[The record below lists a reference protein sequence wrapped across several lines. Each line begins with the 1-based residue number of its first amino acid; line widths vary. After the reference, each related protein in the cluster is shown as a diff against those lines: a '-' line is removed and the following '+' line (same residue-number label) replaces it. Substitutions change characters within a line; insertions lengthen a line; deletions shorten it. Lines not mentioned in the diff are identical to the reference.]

1 MSNEPKFSLLYK
13 TPEPVDFDAAED
25 LKQAVYD
32 FSLDQAIAELCPNKK
47 QADYFIDILEHPLH
61 SVENVRYRQDILQ
74 DILQN
79 PKLLPELNRLF
90 KRYDTIGADWKEM
103 RANVYSF
110 GAAVSQRALL
120 EFTFSQLQVT
130 AKFAKMIIGYFF
142 SLQEILEP
150 YEFRS
155 EGMHRI
161 KQYCTDMIGNS
172 ALQEIVDIAS
182 HFLHYT
188 PEHYEFSVTA
198 TVDDGF
204 RLRASELCDALD
216 LTVKPK
222 GNPIKRYL
230 DRRKEAGS
238 LPPET
243 SIRDELPEDADFM
256 LGEAIY
262 RMYVVLTDITNLVY
276 ELFFGLSRELQ
287 FYDAAVLYCARIQE
301 HGMTACMP
309 TVVEA
314 SKDIFDAHDIYDF
327 LLLSEGLRA
336 GQIVCND
343 ILMNA
348 SCDGILI
355 RGNNSSGK
363 TVYLRSLGVAQ
374 LMAQAGL
381 PVCAKSAK
389 ISIRDGV
396 FTQFSSAEREFK
408 VGDTAGRFEGEVQ
421 CIAHIMDRLRPHSLV
436 LLNETFQTTAYAE
449 GTVAI
454 FDILSVLPR
463 THAKFVFVTHL
474 THLYEMCDPERV
486 KLMQS
491 ASSGEGR
498 YKITPLGTVGK

>member
-1 MSNEPKFSLLYK
+1 MTNTKFSLLYRH
-13 TPEPVDFDAAED
+13 PEVTDPEIAED
-25 LKQAVYD
+25 LRQAVYD
-32 FSLDQAIAELCPNKK
+32 FSLDQAIHELCPNKR
-47 QADYFIDILEHPLH
+47 QADYFVEILENPLH
-61 SVENVRYRQDILQ
+61 DVENVRFRQDILQ

-79 PKLLPELNRLF
+79 PNLLPELNRLF

-110 GAAVSQRALL
+110 GASVSQRALL

-130 AKFAKMIIGYFF
+130 AKFAKMIIGYYY
-142 SLQEILEP
+142 SLHEILEP
-150 YEFRS
+150 YTFKS
-155 EGMHRI
+155 EGLRNI
-161 KQYCTDMIGNS
+161 QQYCADMIGNS
-172 ALQEIVDIAS
+172 ALAEIQDIAA

-188 PEHYEFSVTA
+188 PEHYEFSVLA
-198 TVDDGF
+198 AVDDGF
-204 RLRASELCDALD
+204 RLRASDLCDALD
-216 LTVKPK
+216 LNEKPK
-222 GNPIKRYL
+222 GNIIKRYL
-230 DRRKEAGS
+230 DRRREAGS

-243 SIRDELPEDADFM
+243 EVRDELPADADFM

-262 RMYVVLTDITNLVY
+262 RLYVVLTDITNHVY

-287 FYDAAVLYCARIQE
+287 FYDAAVLLCARIQD

-309 TVVEA
+309 TVVSA
-314 SKDIFDAHDIYDF
+314 DRDVFDAREIYDF
-327 LLLSEGLRA
+327 LLLSEGKRA
-336 GQIVCND
+336 GDIVCND
-343 ILMNA
+343 ILMNETV
-348 SCDGILI
+348 DGILI
-355 RGNNSSGK
+355 RGSNSSGK

-374 LMAQAGL
+374 LFAQAGL
-381 PVCAKSAK
+381 PVCAKSAR

-396 FTQFSSAEREFK
+396 FTQFSSAERDFK

-474 THLYEMCDPERV
+474 THLYDMFDSDRV
-486 KLMQS
+486 RLMQS
-491 ASSGEGR
+491 ASTGADR
-498 YKITPLGTVGK
+498 YRIRPVS

>member
-1 MSNEPKFSLLYK
+1 MTNNEPKFSLLYK
-13 TPEPVDFDAAED
+13 HPETRDALVAED
-25 LKQAVYD
+25 LRQAVYD
-32 FSLDQAIAELCPNKK
+32 FSLDQAIHDLCSNKR
-47 QADYFIDILEHPLH
+47 QADYFLDILENPLH
-61 SVENVRYRQDILQ
+61 DVENVRFRQDILQ

-79 PKLLPELNRLF
+79 PNLLPELNRLF
-90 KRYDTIGADWKEM
+90 KRYDTIGEDRKEM

-110 GAAVSQRALL
+110 GAAVSQHALV

-130 AKFAKMIIGYFF
+130 AKFAKMIIGYYF
-142 SLQEILEP
+142 SLQEILAP

-155 EGMHRI
+155 EGLKNI
-161 KQYCTDMIGNS
+161 KQYCEDMIGNS
-172 ALQEIVDIAS
+172 ALSEILDIAG

-188 PEHYEFSVTA
+188 PEHYEFSVLA

-204 RLRASELCDALD
+204 RLRCSDLCDAVD
-216 LTVKPK
+216 LNVKPK

-230 DRRKEAGS
+230 DRRREAGS

-243 SIRDELPEDADFM
+243 DIRDELPEDADFM

-262 RMYVVLTDITNLVY
+262 RMYVILTDITNHVY
-276 ELFFGLSRELQ
+276 DLFFGLSRELQ
-287 FYDAAVLYCARIQE
+287 FYDAAVQFCAKIQA

-309 TVVEA
+309 TVVPA
-314 SKDIFDAHDIYDF
+314 SRDIFDAHEIYDF

-343 ILMNA
+343 ILMD
-348 SCDGILI
+348 SRIDGILI
-355 RGNNSSGK
+355 RGSNSSGK

-374 LMAQAGL
+374 LFAQAGL
-381 PVCAKSAK
+381 PVCAKSAR
-389 ISIRDGV
+389 ISIRDGI

-421 CIAHIMDRLRPHSLV
+421 CIAQIMDRLRPHALV

-454 FDILSVLPR
+454 FDILSILPR

-474 THLYEMCDPERV
+474 THLYEMCDPEHV

-491 ASSGEGR
+491 ASSGKDR
-498 YKITPLGTVGK
+498 YRISPMT